1 MLSGTISFH
10 SGVHTCVSLP
20 IRGVRPG
27 VHQLILYEAGH
38 TAVNPSCKESVDT
51 SQLPPWRSGFCF
63 GMPARPSTVNTVTTD
78 GKRER
83 SMFRFPS
90 LVWAFAEHWFWD
102 EESDSH
108 EMVRVWLQFFFLLL
122 CVCCCFNPIPPKGTI
137 FDGTR
142 VDRARHTGTGGWK
155 MRSSCFELLEQLAE
169 QPMARV
175 WCRQSLVPFVA
186 HLRRLGTYLC
196 LRWRQGW
203 FTLLRW
209 VKNWM
214 LFTVHGG
221 QCNSRFQNWVIPIV

>member
-10 SGVHTCVSLP
+10 SGVNTCVSLP

-38 TAVNPSCKESVDT
+38 TAVNPFCKESVDT

-90 LVWAFAEHWFWD
+90 LVWAFLLNIDFGMRKVTHMRWSEFGC
-102 EESDSH
+102 S
-108 EMVRVWLQFFFLLL
+108 FFFFF
-122 CVCCCFNPIPPKGTI
+122 CVCCCLNPIPPKGTI

-142 VDRARHTGTGGWK
+142 VDRARHTGTGG
-155 MRSSCFELLEQLAE
+155 
-169 QPMARV
+169 
-175 WCRQSLVPFVA
+175 
-186 HLRRLGTYLC
+186 
-196 LRWRQGW
+196 
-203 FTLLRW
+203 
-209 VKNWM
+209 
-214 LFTVHGG
+214 
-221 QCNSRFQNWVIPIV
+221 